1 MPLKGPDTMPYILIV
16 EDDPYVQTLV
26 ERKLEGADFEVIS
39 AAGMTDALDQVR
51 RELPQ
56 LAIIDI
62 MLPDG
67 NGIEICRQIKALAGA
82 DAVPVIIL
90 TAISNDEERT
100 MAREAGADDYVVKP
114 FAAHEL
120 LLRVF
125 SYLGT

>member
-1 MPLKGPDTMPYILIV
+1 MAYILIV
-16 EDDPYVQTLV
+16 EDDPYVLTLV
-26 ERKLEGADFEVIS
+26 ERKLEGADFEVFS
-39 AAGMTDALDQVR
+39 ASDSKNAITRAQV
-51 RELPQ
+51 ELPQ

-67 NGIEICRQIKALAGA
+67 DGIEVCRQIKQLAGPKE
-82 DAVPVIIL
+82 VPVIIL

-100 MAREAGADDYVVKP
+100 LAAEAGADDYVVKP

-125 SYLGT
+125 SYLGA